1 MSSRNRR
8 RRSRNRADCVKREK
22 LSLLSYSCFG
32 GAALMINTSR
42 GRLMYPNVSCL
53 SCVCRH
59 RDGASIVCVYKC
71 MSRLFKLTSV
81 AISVN
86 VLRPQKITQRNAT
99 QRKAKQSKAKQ
110 SKAKQSKAEQSRA
123 THVKVQQRGIKK
135 KYIQVGSR

>member
-1 MSSRNRR
+1 
-8 RRSRNRADCVKREK
+8 
-22 LSLLSYSCFG
+22 
-32 GAALMINTSR
+32 MINTSR

-99 QRKAKQSKAKQ
+99 QRKAKQSRAKQ
-110 SKAKQSKAEQSRA
+110 SKAKQSRAKQSNAWQSTA
-123 THVKVQQRGIKK
+123 TRNQKEIYSSGFALSSFYMHVVVHSSAGASLGNDKCVLMSGIL
-135 KYIQVGSR
+135 G